1 MAHGLTDDV
10 ALWALPGAQIEA
22 YVEKLEK
29 LAKAND
35 LLTAF
40 HTLRRQ
46 DVAAGQTPTY
56 GESLAR
62 LAS

>member
-1 MAHGLTDDV
+1 V
-10 ALWALPGAQIEA
+10 
-22 YVEKLEK
+22 EK

-35 LLTAF
+35 LLTTF
-40 HTLRRQ
+40 HTRRRQ

-62 LAS
+62 LSN